1 MRKLRM
7 AFSKKEK
14 GEELLARLKELKKS
28 EEVDDEQYQRKSA
41 QYTQLIEEGN
51 QEIEAIRQSLSAK
64 LEALQRDLETH
75 PAELKELE
83 LKSKLGEIDAET
95 FSAREQKL
103 RAKISR
109 LEEEA
114 KETEAL
120 LNARSAEAAGGAVD
134 IQLEKKPLL
143 RRPKWLKLP

>member
-1 MRKLRM
+1 VRKLRM

-41 QYTQLIEEGN
+41 QYTELIEEGN
-51 QEIEAIRQSLSAK
+51 QEIDAIRQSLSAK

-95 FSAREQKL
+95 FSSREQKL

-120 LNARSAEAAGGAVD
+120 LNAKSAEAAGGAVD

-143 RRPKWLKLP
+143 RRPKWLKRP

>member
-41 QYTQLIEEGN
+41 QYTELIEEGN
-51 QEIEAIRQSLSAK
+51 QEIDAIRQSLSAK

-95 FSAREQKL
+95 FSSREQKL

-120 LNARSAEAAGGAVD
+120 LNAKSAEAAGGAVD

-143 RRPKWLKLP
+143 RRPKWLKRP

>member
-95 FSAREQKL
+95 FSSREQKL